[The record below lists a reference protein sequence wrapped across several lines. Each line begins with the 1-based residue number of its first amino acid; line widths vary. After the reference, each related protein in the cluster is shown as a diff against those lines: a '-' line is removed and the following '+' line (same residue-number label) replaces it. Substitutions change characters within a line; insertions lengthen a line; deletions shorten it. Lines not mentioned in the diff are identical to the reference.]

1 MSVMIDLPPDLE
13 ATLRDRLARLQQNVG
28 TFVVEAVREK
38 LSRCLTID
46 EVCAPFSE
54 AVAKSGISDEELDQL
69 FRTARDRAYQARQSQ
84 PS

>member
-38 LSRCLTID
+38 LSRCLTIA